1 MIRRRAI
8 STRGFL
14 SAVMIVAAAGDAGA
28 AALCVNPGGTS
39 GCFATIQQ
47 AVDAASAGSTISVAA
62 GAYAENVELR
72 FPKRV
77 TIIGAGSTL
86 TSITGDGLAPVI
98 MLEAGTRLALSG
110 ARIEG
115 GTTGIV
121 VVNHARLSVSACA
134 FTANGSGIAAGPRS
148 RTDVDDSTITG
159 NGPGGFVGQG
169 SGIDSLGT
177 LSIVRSVVS
186 ANVGTRMAIR
196 SNRRLS
202 VIDSTISDNEG
213 TGIQLNRRAVI
224 KGSTVSGHTDG
235 GVHANFQGQ
244 VTISNSTLSGN
255 STPFSGG
262 ALGLPS
268 GQATLDH
275 VTIANNSAGA
285 AGGGIFTV
293 STGKI
298 RIRSSIIADN
308 TAPIGND
315 CSSNALRAVGVNL
328 VEDTGFCTIAGGSTI
343 SADPVLGPLQN
354 DGGPTET
361 HALLAG
367 SPAIGVL
374 TAGST
379 CQSPDQRGVPRA
391 APCDLG
397 AYEAP

>member
-1 MIRRRAI
+1 M
-8 STRGFL
+8 
-14 SAVMIVAAAGDAGA
+14 
-28 AALCVNPGGTS
+28 LCVNPGGTS

-86 TSITGDGLAPVI
+86 TSITGNGLAPVI
-98 MLEAGTRLALSG
+98 TLEAGTRLALSS

-121 VVNHARLSVSACA
+121 VVDDARLSVSACA

-148 RTDVDDSTITG
+148 RTDVDDSTIVG
-159 NGPGGFVGQG
+159 NGPGGFVAQG

-177 LSIVRSVVS
+177 LNIVRSVVS

-213 TGIQLNRRAVI
+213 TGIELNRRAVI
-224 KGSTVSGHTDG
+224 KGSTISGHTEG
-235 GVHANFQGQ
+235 GVLANFQGQ

-262 ALGLPS
+262 ALFLAS

-285 AGGGIFTV
+285 PGGGIAV
-293 STGKI
+293 PSAKI
-298 RIRSSIIADN
+298 RIRASIIASN
-308 TAPIGND
+308 TAPAGSD
-315 CSSNALRAVGVNL
+315 CAANAVRAVGVNL
-328 VEDTGFCTIAGGSTI
+328 IEDTGSCTIAGGSTI
-343 SADPVLGPLQN
+343 SEDPVLGPLQN
-354 DGGPTET
+354 NGGPTET

-391 APCDLG
+391 VPCDLG